1 MRFQMTWDRADEKTA
16 QDLEVF
22 ERQAYKCRTLVPLE
36 YEEYFRETAQHRTI
50 ALSVEIEDPRL
61 GQTRALHVLVEGGKE
76 RAPVTELQ
84 VENLQ
89 EAYRLVR
96 DLATDSSVRVD
107 NGLIRTMNSLILRG
121 LSTRSPG
128 GLFRGGPAAVIDARN
143 DETRYRPPRPEHVPT
158 LMDDFVQ
165 ALNAWMDEGVPG
177 PIVAALAHFGLI
189 SIHPFQDGNGRTARL
204 LTDMILAQT
213 GNSADG
219 MLSMSEVIYQRLD
232 EYYDTLRA
240 VQGDDFVDAID
251 ASDWVRQHM
260 SWLREAA
267 ELLEE
272 KLVRHR
278 RRLEFW
284 RQSFGVELDARQQ
297 LGLLFAAEVGPLS
310 SPVYARLTG
319 TSPSRAKADLN
330 TLIGVGALELVGRGP
345 STRYRISP
353 RWEAELPRAPLIGDE
368 DDARSP
374 PADLVHPRVLQQTG
388 QAP

>member
-1 MRFQMTWDRADEKTA
+1 MHCRMTWDRDDKQTEE
-16 QDLEVF
+16 DLAAF
-22 ERQAYKCRTLVPLE
+22 DSQAYACRTLVPLQ
-36 YEEYFRETAQHRTI
+36 YEEYFRRSAQYRSI

-61 GQTRALHVLVEGGKE
+61 GKTRALHVLVEGAKE
-76 RAPVTELQ
+76 GATTDLQ
-84 VENLQ
+84 LKNLQ
-89 EAYRLVR
+89 EAYRLVH
-96 DLATDSSVRVD
+96 DLATDSSVRID
-107 NGLIRTMNSLILRG
+107 NGLIRTMNSLTLRG
-121 LSTRSPG
+121 LPTRDPG
-128 GLFRGGPAAVIDARN
+128 GLFRRGPTAVIDARN
-143 DETRYRPPRPEHVPT
+143 DEIRYRPPRPEHVPP
-158 LMDDFVQ
+158 LMDRFVKD
-165 ALNAWMDEGVPG
+165 LNTWMDEGVPG

-213 GNSADG
+213 GNAADG
-219 MLSMSEVIYQRLD
+219 MLSMSEVLHGRLD

-240 VQGDDFVDAID
+240 VQGDEFAKEID
-251 ASDWVRQHM
+251 VSAWVRRHM

-267 ELLEE
+267 ELLEQ

-278 RRLEFW
+278 QRLEFW
-284 RQSFGVELDARQQ
+284 RRSFGVRLDARQQ
-297 LGLLFAAEVGPLS
+297 LGLMFAAEVRPLS

-319 TSPSRAKADLN
+319 VSTSRAKSDLN
-330 TLIGVGALELVGRGP
+330 TLIGVGALERVGRGP
-345 STRYRISP
+345 STRYRITP